1 MHRVLIVDDGGNF
14 RDSMARIIQEDL
26 ALCVVAVARSMD
38 EALELA
44 QTNHPGLIILDLRI
58 PKCLNAQADSR
69 YGIATL
75 HALHALSP
83 PAKVVLWSYLPVG
96 PWLRSIEPLI
106 EGYIGKDNDTYV
118 IVELIRSVL
127 AGGKA
132 YTPAQREIL
141 AHADIHITPREVE
154 VLQLVVKGRKD
165 EEIAESLS
173 VAPGTVRRY
182 VEVLRDKFG
191 VRTRGEL
198 GFLAQRKGYLPPE
211 I

>member
-14 RDSMARIIQEDL
+14 RDSMARIIQDHL
-26 ALCVVAVARSMD
+26 ALTVVAAARSMD

-44 QTNHPGLIILDLRI
+44 QTTHPGLIILDLRI
-58 PKCLNAQADSR
+58 PKHLHEPAESR

-75 HALHALSP
+75 HALHALP
-83 PAKVVLWSYLPVG
+83 QPAKIVLWSYLPAG
-96 PWLRSIEPLI
+96 PWLRAIESLI
-106 EGYIGKDNDTYV
+106 EGYIGKDQDTYV

-127 AGGKA
+127 SGGKA
-132 YTPAQREIL
+132 YTPTQREML
-141 AHADIHITPREVE
+141 AHVDIHITPREAE

-173 VAPGTVRRY
+173 IASGTARRY
-182 VEVLRDKFG
+182 VEILRDKFG